1 MKEDRPRNA
10 YCRADFDVLYDA
22 CQRRAAEL
30 MTRDS
35 RPRTAAERS
44 ALALDT
50 AHLLLSVAAT
60 LHNDDVYSV
69 ISGWREARKD
79 VLTAF
84 LPKHESALRSARY
97 RTLVGATEAV
107 FGGSRPFW
115 LRDAW
120 VDDERAYDLALSSE
134 LGLQKV
140 LLHLQDLSKK
150 R

>member
-1 MKEDRPRNA
+1 MKEDRPRNP
-10 YCRADFDVLYDA
+10 YCRANFDVLYVA
-22 CQRRAAEL
+22 CQQRAAEL
-30 MTRDS
+30 MGRDS

-50 AHLLLSVAAT
+50 AYLLLSVAAT
-60 LHNDDVYSV
+60 LHNDDVYSI

-84 LPKHESALRSARY
+84 LPKHKNALRSARY
-97 RTLVGATEAV
+97 RTLVGAAEAV
-107 FGGSRPFW
+107 LAGHRPFW

-120 VDDERAYDLALSSE
+120 IGDERAYDLALSSE
-134 LGLQKV
+134 VGLQKV
-140 LLHLQDLSKK
+140 LEHLQDLSKK